1 MNHPTI
7 KYLQEYLKGKDY
19 RGDRPDVYFYKL
31 VEEVGELSR
40 ALLLGAPHATGDDNI
55 KGSVEEE
62 LWDVMYYTLCIANEL
77 DIDLEKWIKIK
88 EDYNNTRYNPDA
100 TYDPQ

>member
-7 KYLQEYLKGKDY
+7 KYLQDYLRSKDY
-19 RGDRPDVYFYKL
+19 RGGEPEPYFYKL

-40 ALLLGAPHATGDDNI
+40 AIFLGAPHAKDDNI

-62 LWDVMYYTLCIANEL
+62 LWDVMYYTLCLANEYGV
-77 DIDLEKWIKIK
+77 DMEKWIKIK
-88 EDYNNTRYNPDA
+88 EDYNNRRYNPDA
-100 TYDPQ
+100 KYDPQ